1 MSREKKE
8 TQAVRADESATS
20 EILEIERG
28 LMSAIER
35 QDAEALGRF
44 VAEDF
49 VFRDAGG
56 AMLAKPD
63 FLRLATSLPVK
74 ILSVRGEG
82 LEARVYGET
91 AVLTGRQRALIEG
104 EQGQKEDGG
113 TQIFTDVFVRRGG
126 RWLLV
131 LAHTVGLSST
141 DAATTDAPDA
151 PASPDVS
158 SSSPPENKS

>member
-1 MSREKKE
+1 
-8 TQAVRADESATS
+8 
-20 EILEIERG
+20 
-28 LMSAIER
+28 
-35 QDAEALGRF
+35 
-44 VAEDF
+44 
-49 VFRDAGG
+49 
-56 AMLAKPD
+56 
-63 FLRLATSLPVK
+63 
-74 ILSVRGEG
+74 